1 MANYQT
7 EEGFKKLKD
16 ALYTLEMR
24 DRRRIALEIDE
35 ARQKGDLSENAEYHA
50 AKEAQSQLELRIA
63 KLKESINTAKILDV
77 STIDI
82 YKISIMATV
91 TLYHVKLKKEVV
103 YMIVPHTEAN
113 LAEGKISVE
122 SPIAKGILGKVL
134 HDEVKIIV
142 PSGLLE
148 VKIADIRYAD
158 EIMRIHKEKIK

>member
-7 EEGFKKLKD
+7 EEGLKKLKD
-16 ALYTLEMR
+16 ALYILEMR

-82 YKISIMATV
+82 YKISD
-91 TLYHVKLKKEVV
+91 L
-103 YMIVPHTEAN
+103 
-113 LAEGKISVE
+113 
-122 SPIAKGILGKVL
+122 
-134 HDEVKIIV
+134 
-142 PSGLLE
+142 
-148 VKIADIRYAD
+148 
-158 EIMRIHKEKIK
+158 